1 MRRPLLYFSQHAPNV
16 FLDVNANFCLKKH
29 WGESDIGKNTYANVA
44 KRKRLEYFEFLL

>member
-1 MRRPLLYFSQHAPNV
+1 MFL
-16 FLDVNANFCLKKH
+16 LDVNANFCLKKH